1 MHVPGTAQVVQ
12 DGGASCWHK
21 QLQIFFSVGTKRLVL
36 QLEVQVSSS
45 GIEYSTSVPRTRPA
59 AINSTRLRPSSTP
72 TRVAYSY
79 FVRLRLKWIL
89 LPIRDQIGFRLPNR
103 LPKVAVLG
111 KKKYP
116 VRLGNSKQSQYEV
129 FDRQCFSQCLR
140 GFRKIFG
147 GSHSLRHSVWQAEKI
162 T

>member
-1 MHVPGTAQVVQ
+1 MGHRSSIAFMISSAHRTASAIALIVAGTLFPPSNCANLR
-12 DGGASCWHK
+12 AARI
-21 QLQIFFSVGTKRLVL
+21 L
-36 QLEVQVSSS
+36 
-45 GIEYSTSVPRTRPA
+45 A

-79 FVRLRLKWIL
+79 FVRLLPKWIL

-103 LPKVAVLG
+103 LPKVAVLA

-116 VRLGNSKQSQYEV
+116 LQLGNSKQGQYEV

-147 GSHSLRHSVWQAEKI
+147 GSHSLCHS
-162 T
+162 THTTLRTT